1 MNKTTRTIF
10 SICGGLIL
18 LGGALVGV
26 SCALGAGGTESHEVT
41 YTVDE
46 SFTNILV
53 NVTDAEVVVRPSN
66 DGTCYAVCDETDK
79 ITYSV
84 QAANGALHVR
94 VQDERSWLDYIGIHF
109 DVRTVAL
116 YLPESAYELLDVTS
130 MSGSIVCESSFT
142 FDRVKLES
150 KSGLIRFG
158 AVATDNLTAKS
169 ASGSITL
176 ENFGTAAVTA
186 ESASGRILCKNAQPA
201 TLSAT
206 SGSGSVTLENVVVDS
221 AVKAETTSGAI
232 LFQDG
237 RAESLS
243 FSSGSG
249 SVTLENVVTS
259 GDVKG
264 ATTSGSIRLDACDG
278 ANLTLKSKSG
288 SVRGTLLSG
297 KIFQATSSS
306 GSIHVPDPEP
316 SAGICKITTV
326 SGSIDIKIEG

>member
-158 AVATDNLTAKS
+158 SVATDNLTAKS

-176 ENFGTAAVTA
+176 SDFGTAKVTV
-186 ESASGRILCKNAQPA
+186 ESTSGRILCKNGNPNV
-201 TLSAT
+201 LSAT